1 MKYKFK
7 LNFIIMKKV
16 ILTFVAVLGIV
27 AFLNAQELTS
37 KKGFTILPEAG
48 DWCLS
53 MDATPFLD
61 FALNTVNIMNNTGQ
75 TSQHP
80 GYVGGF
86 NANVVGKYFVES
98 DMAYRV
104 KFGINT
110 ANTKNTMYFDDP
122 ADVFNG
128 VADPSEVSDV
138 AKTSAMN
145 ILLGGGLEYRRG
157 HNRLQGY
164 YGGDVLIAIQTNKV
178 SNTWAVEQ
186 NNEAVTNGYTNND
199 GSLVAADRILTNK
212 TGTGIGFGVR
222 GFIGA
227 EYFFAPKISVGAE
240 FGWGLGIQSAGRSN
254 IETEH
259 WDAVNTQSETVV
271 TQGNKGGGFGF
282 AVDNGMG
289 NLFGASAAL
298 MLNLHF

>member
-1 MKYKFK
+1 
-7 LNFIIMKKV
+7 MKKV

-48 DWCLS
+48 DWSIS

-75 TSQHP
+75 TSAHP

-110 ANTKNTMYFDDP
+110 ASTKNTMFFDDP
-122 ADVFNG
+122 ADVFANPTETTW
-128 VADPSEVSDV
+128 AEVSDV
-138 AKTSAMN
+138 AKTSTMN
-145 ILLGGGLEYRRG
+145 ILIGGGLEFRRG

-164 YGGDVLIAIQTNKV
+164 YGGDVMIGIQTNKAT
-178 SNTWAVEQ
+178 NEWAVEQ
-186 NNEAVTNGYTNND
+186 NQAAFDNGYTNND
-199 GSLVAADRILTNK
+199 GSAVPAARVLTNK

-227 EYFFAPKISVGAE
+227 EYFFAPKMSIGAE
-240 FGWGLGIQSAGRSN
+240 FGWGLGIQSAGRSEIVSQAWDN
-254 IETEH
+254 V
-259 WDAVNTQSETVV
+259 DAVSVETT
-271 TQGNKGGGFGF
+271 TQGDKNSTFGFG
-282 AVDNGMG
+282 VDNGMG

>member
-53 MDATPFLD
+53 MDATPFFD

-80 GYVGGF
+80 GYVSGF
-86 NANVVGKYFVES
+86 NTNIVGKYFVES

-110 ANTKNTMYFDDP
+110 ANTKNTMYFDNP

-128 VADPSEVSDV
+128 VADPGEISDV
-138 AKTSAMN
+138 TKTSAMN
-145 ILLGGGLEYRRG
+145 ILLGGGIEYRRG

-164 YGGDVLIAIQTNKV
+164 YGGDVMISIQTNKTT
-178 SNTWAVEQ
+178 NTWAVEQ

-199 GSLVAADRILTNK
+199 GSLVSADRILTNK

-259 WDAVNTQSETVV
+259 WNVANTQSETVV
-271 TQGNKGGGFGF
+271 TQGDNGSASGFV
-282 AVDNGMG
+282 VDNGMG

-298 MLNLHF
+298 LLNLHF